1 MNSSMAIESEE
12 QEAGSPAS
20 SPPNDAFSPSL
31 LALASTKP
39 LTSSSTCQ
47 EGLNIPA
54 SNCKEDQI
62 GETIDQG
69 KFRA

>member
-31 LALASTKP
+31 IALASTK
-39 LTSSSTCQ
+39 
-47 EGLNIPA
+47 A
-54 SNCKEDQI
+54 
-62 GETIDQG
+62 
-69 KFRA
+69 